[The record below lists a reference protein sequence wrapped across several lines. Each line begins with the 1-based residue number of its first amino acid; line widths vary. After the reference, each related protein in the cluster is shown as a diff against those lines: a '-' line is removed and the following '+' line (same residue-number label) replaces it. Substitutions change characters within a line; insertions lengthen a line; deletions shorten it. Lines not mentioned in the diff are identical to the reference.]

1 MINDTNNTQL
11 VKIKNILAALLI
23 LFTLVIC
30 KTAQT
35 VIVPIIIALFCFI
48 LVSPLLSR
56 LDKCKVPFPLT
67 VVIGLFL
74 IILIFVV
81 FIYTI
86 VLISNTLIAGIPN
99 YVEKVA
105 SLDRDISVYLVD
117 FLDLPE
123 NFSIIKS
130 LNIDWY
136 GLAMTSLGSI
146 SSKVVNFFSKGM
158 LILVFYL
165 FLLFE
170 RLSFLPKIKEMNSG
184 ENKDRPVYLMS
195 KMNKQI
201 SRYLVVKV
209 VVSAATGL
217 CFYFS
222 SLIIGLDFAIVWGVL
237 AFVLNFIPTIGSIV
251 ITVLTVLMAVIQFM
265 PHISP
270 IIAVA
275 IINISIEMIIGNI
288 IDPKLQ
294 GEHLNLSPF
303 ALLIFL
309 SIWGYIWGIVGMFLA
324 VPITGILQIILAN
337 IPSTRKFAIALSS
350 GNSYIRKDQSE
361 KPKNKRGLANE
372 AKRKEKNADD
382 DIIFTNDFNN
392 NNKKK

>member
-1 MINDTNNTQL
+1 MLKNMIKDSNKTQ
-11 VKIKNILAALLI
+11 IIQIRNILAGLLV

-30 KTAQT
+30 KVAQS
-35 VIVPIIIALFCFI
+35 VIIPIVIALFCFVLI
-48 LVSPLLSR
+48 APLLSK
-56 LDKCKVPFPLT
+56 LDKYKVPFVLT
-67 VVIGLFL
+67 VVIGLCVIVFA
-74 IILIFVV
+74 FVA

-86 VLISNTLIAGIPN
+86 VLISNTLIVGIPN
-99 YVEKVA
+99 YVERVA
-105 SLDRDISVYLVD
+105 ALDKEISLYLIEFFD
-117 FLDLPE
+117 FPST
-123 NFSIIKS
+123 FSIIKS

-146 SSKVVNFFSKGM
+146 SSKVVSFFSTGM
-158 LILVFYL
+158 LILVFLL
-165 FLLFE
+165 FLLLE
-170 RLSFLPKIKEMNSG
+170 RKSFLPKMTEINSG
-184 ENKDRPVYLMS
+184 DNNQKPIYLMA

-201 SRYLVVKV
+201 SRYLIVKV

-251 ITVLTVLMAVIQFM
+251 ITVLTIFMAVVQFM
-265 PHISP
+265 PNISP

-275 IINISIEMIIGNI
+275 IMNVSIEMIIGNI

-309 SIWGYIWGIVGMFLA
+309 SVWGYIWGIVGMFLA

-337 IPSTRKFAIALSS
+337 IPSTRKFAILLSS
-350 GNSYIRKDQSE
+350 GNGYLREEKARKM
-361 KPKNKRGLANE
+361 K
-372 AKRKEKNADD
+372 AKKVDAKDGNRVEN
-382 DIIFTNDFNN
+382 DIIFTKSINE
-392 NNKKK
+392 KGSK